1 MKPSHIKTPRQLSD
15 CYFETGH
22 SFVSPM
28 TSVEARGHSVL
39 FMVCVAGLCVFF
51 GMFVAGVI

>member
-1 MKPSHIKTPRQLSD
+1 MKPSHIQTPRQLSD

-28 TSVEARGHSVL
+28 TDVEARGHSVL
-39 FMVCVAGLCVFF
+39 FMVCVVGLCVVC
-51 GMFVAGVI
+51 GLVVAGVI